1 MRSIV
6 RGVSGGVGRWV
17 FFALCVAAVWFFR
30 PTTADANG
38 FRNPPESAAGIA
50 LGGARYT
57 LINDASSMAFN
68 PANLMEVKRPSAL
81 VSVETVYSQT
91 DFGSPVGGTE
101 SDDPWHVL
109 PNIYVAWPFAEENI
123 TAGLAITTPYG
134 QGTRWDRSA
143 PFIYSAPY
151 SAEMFVLNV
160 NPTLAARVSDT
171 VSFAVGVDVFRS
183 SMEIKQLIAASAI
196 APESELCFDVDG
208 WGLGANAGLTWRVAP
223 RHTLALSYRS
233 GVNVDYDGDYSS
245 AAGTLSAGTD
255 IDFPSIVALGYG
267 LQVTDALRIGAE
279 VEWLEFSR
287 FDVLTLDVDNPFVP
301 DTTAPQ
307 DWDDTWT
314 AGVGA
319 EWICSQDWLLRA
331 GYLFL
336 ESPIP
341 DSTLGT
347 TLPDADKHMLSLG
360 VGWRGAKDAV
370 DVSYM
375 YGIITDRD
383 VVSSGI
389 PVSYEGTSH
398 IAAISYSRQF

>member
-1 MRSIV
+1 
-6 RGVSGGVGRWV
+6 
-17 FFALCVAAVWFFR
+17 
-30 PTTADANG
+30 
-38 FRNPPESAAGIA
+38 
-50 LGGARYT
+50 
-57 LINDASSMAFN
+57 
-68 PANLMEVKRPSAL
+68 
-81 VSVETVYSQT
+81 
-91 DFGSPVGGTE
+91 
-101 SDDPWHVL
+101 
-109 PNIYVAWPFAEENI
+109 
-123 TAGLAITTPYG
+123 
-134 QGTRWDRSA
+134 
-143 PFIYSAPY
+143 
-151 SAEMFVLNV
+151 MFVLNV

-183 SMEIKQLIAASAI
+183 RMEIKQLIAASAI